1 VQGPGHQAQQSNA
14 SGAVNASAAR
24 DCPPAAAMVA
34 SSPPGWPASAE
45 APGGGMG
52 KMSRAAVVAIVA
64 GDFAMVGLVAALMF
78 CYLWPRLSG
87 RRRGRRLQQGEKI
100 VYSSSAYGAAEVVA
114 AAGAGDATFERG
126 KMVFLEDLSCMQQR
140 RHEAVRAGGAV
151 ARVRRDAGQGRVRH
165 GVHSSRV
172 PEDPMNLFYS
182 IHTQG

>member
-1 VQGPGHQAQQSNA
+1 MCKLVGAIGLSFLECLIHPLPLLGQSTR
-14 SGAVNASAAR
+14 SLS
-24 DCPPAAAMVA
+24 
-34 SSPPGWPASAE
+34 
-45 APGGGMG
+45 
-52 KMSRAAVVAIVA
+52 
-64 GDFAMVGLVAALMF
+64 VGLVAALMF
-78 CYLWPRLSG
+78 CYLCTRLSG

-100 VYSSSAYGAAEVVA
+100 VYSSSANGAAEVVA